1 MSLPCHVKSL
11 GLKLQTIK
19 RKEVNVKAFMKAF
32 RLAITD
38 EDGLLGVSF
47 PSNLPLMSRR
57 LLVNPFSRF
66 LAPALLL
73 SLYLPIPVAGG
84 DLLCSEEPTGQW
96 ETSGEGSD
104 SSLLILAA
112 ASLTDVLPKVALL
125 WEEETGIQ
133 VRFSFGATS
142 RVAPQIL
149 QGIEADI
156 FFSADDA
163 WMEWLQE
170 AGGIREETRTPLL
183 G

>member
-19 RKEVNVKAFMKAF
+19 RKEVNVKAFM
-32 RLAITD
+32 LAITD

-47 PSNLPLMSRR
+47 PSNLPLISRR

-112 ASLTDVLPKVALL
+112 ASLTDVLPMVALL
-125 WEEETGIQ
+125 WEVPRRGSLP
-133 VRFSFGATS
+133 RSYRG
-142 RVAPQIL
+142 
-149 QGIEADI
+149 
-156 FFSADDA
+156 
-163 WMEWLQE
+163 
-170 AGGIREETRTPLL
+170 
-183 G
+183 